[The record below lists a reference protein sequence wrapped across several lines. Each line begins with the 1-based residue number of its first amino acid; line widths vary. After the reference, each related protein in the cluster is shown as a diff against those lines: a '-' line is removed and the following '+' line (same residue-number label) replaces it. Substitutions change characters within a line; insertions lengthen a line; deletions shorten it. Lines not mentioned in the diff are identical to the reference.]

1 MQKLKCYSLFLLGK
15 LESALAKEYL
25 QVLEQIK
32 IKANASVDSDM
43 IETSIA
49 SLEHL
54 LNEWIYLD
62 RDSQAN
68 KYAFQKMLVSSMNAT
83 LEFHI

>member
-1 MQKLKCYSLFLLGK
+1 M
-15 LESALAKEYL
+15 AKEYL

-83 LEFHI
+83 LEFDI